1 MRALSFREKT
11 MSVIRKNVMVSV
23 DDYLESEEYSQ
34 TKHEY
39 VLGQVYAMVGISRA
53 HNRLARRLASRLLA
67 KLDGTGCQVFISD
80 MKVRIGDIFYYPD
93 VVVTCSKTDSNPHF
107 STEPVLIVEVLSPTT
122 QASDR
127 LDKRLAYQTL
137 DSLKEYVLVSQEER
151 GVQVYRRSGEDW
163 DLEIYTAAESVRLES
178 VDFTISMDELYH
190 QVVR

>member
-107 STEPVLIVEVLSPTT
+107 STEPVLLVEVLSPTRE
-122 QASDR
+122 ASDR

-137 DSLKEYVLVSQEER
+137 STLKEYVLVSQAQRSVE
-151 GVQVYRRSGEDW
+151 VYRRSGEDW
-163 DLEIYTAAESVRLES
+163 DLEIFATEESIRLES
-178 VDFTISMDELYH
+178 LDFVMRMDELYVG
-190 QVVR
+190 VVS